1 MNDITAIRGQLMG
14 YRTLADGTL
23 RVTVDLSEVESE
35 HFHHIFKVHMEVGVA
50 PISLQPEKPKHEEES
65 TSEPEHNYGNY
76 ARMLRLSVFFGI
88 PEVWK
93 AAGSD
98 EQFLAF
104 VRTQKCMARSGE
116 PCDPKTP
123 PSQAAHVWRLS
134 AGAGKGIK
142 PPYSAIPMCQKHHA
156 LQHQHG
162 EEAIGGRAWMEQC
175 AQTMRVKWIWA
186 EIKDDIGVASMRDA
200 DPAKVYEWCQKKG
213 IERYLPA
220 AFKEC
225 A

>member
-1 MNDITAIRGQLMG
+1 MSDVAAIAGQLMG

-35 HFHHIFKVHMEVGVA
+35 HFHQIFKVHMQVAVA
-50 PISLQPEKPKHEEES
+50 PIRIATADPNPPPSDAPPEDF
-65 TSEPEHNYGNY
+65 GQY
-76 ARMLRLSVFFGI
+76 ARALRLSIFFGI

-93 AAGSD
+93 ATGSD

-104 VRTQKCMARSGE
+104 VRTQKCAARSGE
-116 PCDPKTP
+116 PCGP
-123 PSQAAHVWRLS
+123 PSPPSEAAHVWRLRD
-134 AGAGKGIK
+134 GFGKGVK
-142 PPYSAIPMCQKHHA
+142 GPYAAVPLCTRHHR

-162 EEAIGGRAWMEQC
+162 EGAVGGRAWMEQT
-175 AQTMRVKWIWA
+175 AQDMRRRWIWA
-186 EIKDDIGVASMRDA
+186 EIKDEIGVVSMRDA
-200 DPAKVYEWCQKKG
+200 DPVKVYAWCQKKG
-213 IERYLPA
+213 IEQHLPA

>member
-1 MNDITAIRGQLMG
+1 MNEITAIRGQLMG

-23 RVTVDLSEVESE
+23 RVTVDLSEIESE
-35 HFHHIFKVHMEVGVA
+35 HFHQIFKVHMEVGVA
-50 PISLQPEKPKHEEES
+50 PINLEPEKIAK
-65 TSEPEHNYGNY
+65 EPSPAPEQDYGNY
-76 ARMLRLSVFFGI
+76 ARTLRLSVFFGI

-93 AAGSD
+93 ATGTD

-104 VRTQKCMARSGE
+104 VRTQKCMARSGQ
-116 PCDPKTP
+116 PCDTQTP
-123 PSQAAHVWRLS
+123 PSDPAHVWRLA

-142 PPYSAIPMCQKHHA
+142 PPYSAMPMCRRHHA

-162 EEAIGGRAWMEQC
+162 EEVIGGRAWMEQC
-175 AQTMRVKWIWA
+175 AQTMRIKWVWA
-186 EIKDDIGVASMRDA
+186 EIKDDVGVASMRDA